1 MCIGIERNTLEK
13 INTGISLLKINS
25 YIDCII
31 KKENMY
37 SLDFVGFKLEFNSL
51 NELVKYC
58 QMTFVDP
65 YEYVTKD
72 GKSIGVKVKEF
83 YTKD

>member
-1 MCIGIERNTLEK
+1 
-13 INTGISLLKINS
+13 
-25 YIDCII
+25 
-31 KKENMY
+31 MY

-51 NELVKYC
+51 EELAKYC
-58 QMTFVDP
+58 QSTFYDP
-65 YEYVTKD
+65 EEIVTKD

>member
-1 MCIGIERNTLEK
+1 MKNV
-13 INTGISLLKINS
+13 
-25 YIDCII
+25 
-31 KKENMY
+31 Y

-65 YEYVTKD
+65 YEKVTKN
-72 GKSIGVKVKEF
+72 GKSIGIKVKEF